1 MNLNN
6 RCVVT
11 VLVTAVLAGCAGSAE
26 ERRQPKQDFNYLET
40 EPLKEWNQPEGTRK
54 EQYPQY
60 VIPAGD
66 FRGGIGRDVDIRPP
80 QQILQLI
87 PGARAETHE
96 GDVTLWLAREED
108 LDRVW
113 QTILTMVETSNVP
126 IRTQTDDRIDTDWF
140 TWVSADEEKILRS
153 RSSIVK
159 VNQSSRHGFS
169 VSQIDWEED
178 GKNVAPSDANKE
190 RYNTL
195 MVNLITSSYDQELR
209 EEARV
214 RAEELVK
221 KIPISMGQDR
231 SGLPIIIA
239 RAPYSVVW
247 QRLPELLPILGLTLE
262 ERNRSQGTMKV
273 KYKAPD
279 DEFWESIGTK
289 PISFER
295 SSYNLQLGDL
305 GNRTSINITDGTGKP
320 VNEAVLESIVPV
332 LAAVIERANNA
343 SSATE

>member
-6 RCVVT
+6 RFVISAVVT
-11 VLVTAVLAGCAGSAE
+11 AMLAGCAGSAE
-26 ERRQPKQDFNYLET
+26 ERRQAKQDFNYLET
-40 EPLKEWNQPEGTRK
+40 EPLKEWNQPEGTQK

-60 VIPAGD
+60 VIPSGE
-66 FRGGIGRDVDIRPP
+66 FKGGIGRDVDIRPP
-80 QQILQLI
+80 QQILELI
-87 PGARAETHE
+87 PGARAETQN
-96 GDVTLWLAREED
+96 GDVTLWLVREEN

-113 QTILTMVETSNVP
+113 QTILTVIEERNVP
-126 IRTQTDDRIDTDWF
+126 IRTQTDSRIDTDWF
-140 TWVSADEEKILRS
+140 TWVSADEEKLLRS
-153 RSSIVK
+153 RSSIDK
-159 VNQSSRHGFS
+159 VNQGSRYGFR

-178 GKNVAPSDANKE
+178 GKNVPVTAANKE

-195 MVNLITSSYDQELR
+195 MVNLITSAYDQELR

-214 RAEELVK
+214 LAEELVK
-221 KIPISMGQDR
+221 QIHISMGQDR

-239 RAPYSVVW
+239 RAPYNVVW
-247 QRLPELLPILGLTLE
+247 QRLPELLPALGLTIE
-262 ERNRSQGTMKV
+262 EKNRSQGTMKV

-305 GNRTSINITDGTGKP
+305 GNRTSLNITDGTGKP
-320 VNEAVLESIVPV
+320 VNEEVLESIVPV
-332 LAAVIERANNA
+332 LAAVIEQSNKE
-343 SSATE
+343 SSTVE